1 MLTNKQLKDLW
12 TDLTK
17 YNVTIAQVADKLGV
31 SETAVYNILN
41 GKTKKAH
48 EAIKLMIE
56 MRNNARAE
64 WLDYLNANTN

>member
-12 TDLTK
+12 SDLTK
-17 YNVTIAQVADKLGV
+17 YNVTIAQVAEKLGV

-56 MRNNARAE
+56 MRKTAKEQWNA
-64 WLDYLNANTN
+64 YLNDNK

>member
-12 TDLTK
+12 HDLTK

-56 MRNNARAE
+56 MRKTAKQD
-64 WLDYLNANTN
+64 WLNFLNSTK